1 MACSKAGAVT
11 KSISP
16 LTLTTATPSW
26 SATNVVIESGADNG
40 DPLSEP

>member
-1 MACSKAGAVT
+1 VT

-26 SATNVVIESGADNG
+26 SATSVVIESGADNG
-40 DPLSEP
+40 DPLSGP